1 MKVNES
7 SWRAHRRWQE
17 RRRATLCSTPDLER
31 GSIVTVSAI
40 ETPTIPTNR
49 LKLAAAILV
58 ALFAVALPLLTA
70 DPNFHDDVVTQIV
83 GP

>member
-1 MKVNES
+1 M
-7 SWRAHRRWQE
+7 
-17 RRRATLCSTPDLER
+17 
-31 GSIVTVSAI
+31 TVSAI
-40 ETPTIPTNR
+40 ETPTISINR

-70 DPNFHDDVVTQIV
+70 DPSHEDVVTHIV